1 MLVENNELDFKNAEN
16 SIKKLFEC
24 LKINLPDE
32 TPKRYVKMM
41 YDMTKYQNVSN
52 QEIADFVN
60 KTFEIDTKTDSS
72 NMVLVKDI
80 EVFSLCEHHIALM
93 YDMKISVGYIPN
105 KFVLGLSKIVRLADM
120 VCKRLQL
127 QEKIAEDI
135 IEIMKILTRSSDIA
149 VHIRAKHSC
158 VTARGIR
165 NTSSETVTVNFNGKF
180 LNDSCLKSS
189 FLNSL
194 S

>member
-127 QEKIAEDI
+127 QEKIAKN
-135 IEIMKILTRSSDIA
+135 KILSSIP
-149 VHIRAKHSC
+149 S
-158 VTARGIR
+158 
-165 NTSSETVTVNFNGKF
+165 NT
-180 LNDSCLKSS
+180 
-189 FLNSL
+189 NSNTIL
-194 S
+194 I

>member
-1 MLVENNELDFKNAEN
+1 MLVENNELDFKSAEN

-41 YDMTKYQNVSN
+41 YDMTRYQNVSN
-52 QEIADFVN
+52 QEIADLVN

-135 IEIMKILTRSSDIA
+135 LDIMKILTRSSDIA
-149 VHIRAKHSC
+149 VHIKAKHSC
-158 VTARGIR
+158 MTARGIR
-165 NTSSETVTVNFNGKF
+165 NVSSETVTLNFNGKF
-180 LNDSCLKSS
+180 LKDDFLKSS
-189 FLNSL
+189 FLSSL

>member
-1 MLVENNELDFKNAEN
+1 MLVENNELDFKTAEN

-41 YDMTKYQNVSN
+41 YDMTRYQNVSN
-52 QEIADFVN
+52 QEIADLVN

-105 KFVLGLSKIVRLADM
+105 KFVLGLSKIVRLSDM

-149 VHIRAKHSC
+149 VHIKAKHSC

>member
-1 MLVENNELDFKNAEN
+1 MLVENNELDFKSAEN

-41 YDMTKYQNVSN
+41 YDMTRYQNVSN
-52 QEIADFVN
+52 QEIADLVN

-80 EVFSLCEHHIALM
+80 EVFSLCEHHIALI

-135 IEIMKILTRSSDIA
+135 LDIMKILTRSSNIA
-149 VHIRAKHSC
+149 VHIKAKHSC

-165 NTSSETVTVNFNGKF
+165 NTSSETVTLNFNGKF
-180 LNDSCLKSS
+180 LKDDFLKSS
-189 FLNSL
+189 FLSSL